1 MWLAVILVM
10 GMIFR
15 FSAQDA
21 EESTQVSTLVGR
33 AIGRIVHPGFGDLTA
48 RQQEAFAINIDFYVR
63 KGAHASVYAALGFLF
78 SGAFA
83 WTNRFK
89 NRSGRWVMLI
99 SWLCGTLYAMTDEF
113 HQLFVPGRS
122 GEIRDVCLDSA
133 GVLVGVF
140 IGRLLWTALRRR
152 HWIGVE
158 KQ

>member
-1 MWLAVILVM
+1 MKNRNKQAVILWLAVILVM
-10 GMIFR
+10 GMIF
-15 FSAQDA
+15 
-21 EESTQVSTLVGR
+21 
-33 AIGRIVHPGFGDLTA
+33 
-48 RQQEAFAINIDFYVR
+48 
-63 KGAHASVYAALGFLF
+63 FLF

-89 NRSGRWVMLI
+89 NCSGRWVMLI